1 MSDQTA
7 QSLGPVQMLV
17 VGFDGNRFEGRIL
30 AELER
35 LSEQNI
41 VRLVDLLFV
50 SKDESG
56 AVTALEASDLGVD
69 PGGEP
74 GKHLA
79 TLIGL
84 AAEGEGSGE
93 PEPGDDEYDLEQVW
107 FVADEIP
114 AGTAAAIVLLE
125 HRWALGLREATQAA
139 DGELLAEAW
148 VHPLDLAAVGLG
160 DAASA

>member
-1 MSDQTA
+1 MSDTSA
-7 QSLGPVQMLV
+7 QPLGPVQMLV
-17 VGFDGNRFEGRIL
+17 VGFDGNRFEGEIL
-30 AELER
+30 AELDR
-35 LSEQNI
+35 LAAINV
-41 VRLVDLLFV
+41 VRVLDLLFV

-84 AAEGEGSGE
+84 AAEGEPSGE
-93 PEPGDDEYDLEQVW
+93 PDPADEDYDLEQVW
-107 FVADEIP
+107 FVADQIP

-125 HRWALGLREATQAA
+125 HHWALGLREATRAA

-148 VHPLDLAAVGLG
+148 IHPLDLAAVGLG
-160 DAASA
+160 DGAA

>member
-1 MSDQTA
+1 MSDQNT

-35 LSEQNI
+35 LAEQNI

-84 AAEGEGSGE
+84 AAEDGSSG
-93 PEPGDDEYDLEQVW
+93 PGDDEYDLEQVW

-160 DAASA
+160 DGGAA

>member
-1 MSDQTA
+1 MSDQIA

-17 VGFDGNRFEGRIL
+17 VGFDGNHFEGRIL

-35 LSEQNI
+35 LSEQGI
-41 VRLVDLLFV
+41 VRLLDLLFV

-56 AVTALEASDLGVD
+56 ALTALELGELNAD
-69 PGGEP
+69 EAGPGAV
-74 GKHLA
+74 LA

-84 AAEGEGSGE
+84 VAEGDGSSE
-93 PEPGDDEYDLEQVW
+93 PEPGDDEFDLEQVW

-125 HRWALGLREATQAA
+125 HHWAIGLREATQAA

-160 DAASA
+160 DGGAA

>member
-1 MSDQTA
+1 MSDTTA
-7 QSLGPVQMLV
+7 QSLGPVEMLV
-17 VGFDGNRFEGRIL
+17 VGFDGNRFEGQIL
-30 AELER
+30 AELDR
-35 LSEQNI
+35 LAAINV
-41 VRLVDLLFV
+41 VRVLDLLFV

-84 AAEGEGSGE
+84 AAEGDGSDE
-93 PEPGDDEYDLEQVW
+93 PEPGDEDYDLEQVW

-125 HRWALGLREATQAA
+125 HHWALGLREATQAA

-148 VHPLDLAAVGLG
+148 IHPLDLAAVGLG
-160 DAASA
+160 DGAS

>member
-1 MSDQTA
+1 MSDTSA
-7 QSLGPVQMLV
+7 QPLGPVQMLV
-17 VGFDGNRFEGRIL
+17 VGFDGNRFEGEIL
-30 AELER
+30 AELDR
-35 LSEQNI
+35 LAAINV
-41 VRLVDLLFV
+41 VRVLDLLFV

-84 AAEGEGSGE
+84 AAEGEASGE
-93 PEPGDDEYDLEQVW
+93 PDPGDEDYDLEQVW
-107 FVADEIP
+107 FVADQIP

-125 HRWALGLREATQAA
+125 HHWALGLREATRAA

-148 VHPLDLAAVGLG
+148 IHPLDLAAVGLG
-160 DAASA
+160 DGSV

>member
-1 MSDQTA
+1 MSDTTA

-35 LSEQNI
+35 LSAINV
-41 VRLVDLLFV
+41 VRVLDLLFV

-69 PGGEP
+69 PSGEP

-84 AAEGEGSGE
+84 AAEGDDSGE
-93 PEPGDDEYDLEQVW
+93 PEPGDDEYDLDQVW

-125 HRWALGLREATQAA
+125 HHWAIGLREATQAA

-160 DAASA
+160 DAAA

>member
-35 LSEQNI
+35 LAEQDI

-56 AVTALEASDLGVD
+56 AVTALEASD

-84 AAEGEGSGE
+84 AAEGDGSSE
-93 PEPGDDEYDLEQVW
+93 SEPGEGEYDLEQVW

-125 HRWALGLREATQAA
+125 HRWAIGLREATQAA

-160 DAASA
+160 DGAA